1 MTERL
6 NGTELNCD
14 IILMLSIIVEESVS
28 IDKDIVIL
36 ISVYRASYFYPR
48 IRFTP
53 ACLRRYTPYIG
64 IIYFCFSLMVFRL
77 QCTLI

>member
-6 NGTELNCD
+6 NRTELNCD

-36 ISVYRASYFYPR
+36 ISVYRASYFYPLV
-48 IRFTP
+48 RFTP